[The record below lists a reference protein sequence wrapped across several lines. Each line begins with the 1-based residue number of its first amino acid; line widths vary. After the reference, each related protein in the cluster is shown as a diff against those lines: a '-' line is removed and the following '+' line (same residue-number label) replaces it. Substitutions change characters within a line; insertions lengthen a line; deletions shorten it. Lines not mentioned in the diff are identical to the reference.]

1 MFKHLTNKSS
11 ISGWVKTAL
20 VLTVSVLL
28 MSCLRGKPTQTP
40 PIHLNPNMD
49 DQPRYD
55 AQEASP
61 FFANGREMQQPV
73 EGTVALDEL
82 NEDDAFFR
90 GKDASGKWVT
100 RIPVKVDEK
109 LMARGQ
115 ERFNIFC
122 APCHS
127 KAGDGKGIVVQRGF
141 MPPPSFYQ
149 ENVLKFEDGYIY
161 HVITDGVRNMPDYKK
176 QIPVHDRWAIVAYV
190 RALQRTR
197 TASKSDVP
205 ENKLNELK

>member
-1 MFKHLTNKSS
+1 MFNYLTKKSS
-11 ISGWVKTAL
+11 LNRWVKTAL
-20 VLTVSVLL
+20 LLTVSALL
-28 MSCLRGKPTQTP
+28 MSCLRGKPSQTP

-90 GKDASGKWVT
+90 GKDANGKWVK

-109 LMARGQ
+109 LMARGR

-122 APCHS
+122 SPCHS

-141 MPPPSFYQ
+141 MPPPSFFQ
-149 ENVLKFEDGYIY
+149 DNVLKFDDGYIY
-161 HVITDGVRNMPDYKK
+161 HVIKDGVRNMPDYKK

-190 RALQRTR
+190 RALQRTH
-197 TASKSDVP
+197 TATENDVP